1 MLLQTLAQATIDR
14 TVLGD
19 IRHTGLQLVDT
30 ASERIVTALAD
41 VAEVL
46 TPERFTN
53 FDAFARRW
61 SHHAYA
67 KEDWWH
73 RERLFKPDYI
83 IMQWRMVVARHARGI
98 QTYGNWAPV
107 EKDA

>member
-1 MLLQTLAQATIDR
+1 VPIDEEHHHYMILQAGYARTDEEREAFFKEAETLARLTWQEP
-14 TVLGD
+14 G
-19 IRHTGLQLVDT
+19 
-30 ASERIVTALAD
+30 SE
-41 VAEVL
+41 
-46 TPERFTN
+46 PEGFTN

-73 RERLFKPDYI
+73 RERLFKPDYL
-83 IMQWRMVVARHARGI
+83 IMQWRMVVARQARGL

-107 EKDA
+107 EKDD